1 MANRPPPVER
11 IDVTPAHLHALLAR
25 VRTKLTDDEYREL
38 EALVATLVHL
48 AEILANKNTS
58 IARLRALL
66 FGACTEKTREVFA
79 RAGLTSETAGPG
91 HEAPPDQQTERQDGQ
106 TWHAGHRRGHGR
118 HGAAAYAGGQRI
130 TISHPHLNPGDRC
143 PACEQGKVY
152 GQRDPKV
159 LVRFVGQAPIG
170 VTVYALERL
179 RCHLCGDVF
188 TAPPPEGVGDE
199 KYDATTGAMVG
210 LLKYGSGVPFH
221 RLEQLQANVHI
232 PLPTSTQWEI
242 VAAMATRIRPVL
254 SELIR
259 QAAQG
264 DVLYNDD
271 TNMTVLS
278 LLPQEGTD
286 RQAPTTPDA
295 APVDVEISPERT
307 GVFTSGIV
315 ATRDDH
321 RIALYFTGRRH
332 AGENLATVLARR
344 DASLGPPIQMCDAL
358 SRNVPKAFEV
368 ILANCL
374 SHARRNVVD
383 VTPNFP
389 AECRYVLETL
399 RDVYGYDAQAREHRL
414 SPQAR
419 LAFHQTHSRPLMETL
434 HAWCTTQLDDHLVEP
449 NSALGQAL
457 TYFVKHWTKLTRFLE
472 VAGAPLDS
480 NLVERALKKAILHR
494 KNAYFYKTTN
504 GAHVGDLFMSAIHT
518 CQLNGVNAFEY
529 LVELQRHADALT
541 NTPTAWMPW
550 TYRETLQQLDRSI
563 SHSPRASIAEPPGSA
578 ASRVSMAVQVN

>member
-1 MANRPPPVER
+1 MANRPPVER

-38 EALVATLVHL
+38 EALVETLVHL
-48 AEILANKNTS
+48 AEILANKRTS

-66 FGACTEKTREVFA
+66 FGACTEKTRDVLA
-79 RAGLTSETAGPG
+79 RVGLTAETPTPG
-91 HEAPPDQQTERQDGQ
+91 HEADSPHQTAPTGGPP
-106 TWHAGHRRGHGR
+106 RGHGR
-118 HGAAAYAGGQRI
+118 NGATAYRGAHRI
-130 TISHPHLNPGDRC
+130 TIPHPHLKPGDPCPRC
-143 PACEQGKVY
+143 DQGKVY
-152 GQRDPKV
+152 VQREPKV
-159 LVRFVGQAPIG
+159 LIRFVGQAPIG
-170 VTVYALERL
+170 ATVYALERL

-188 TAPPPEGVGDE
+188 TAPPPKGVGDE

-232 PLPTSTQWEI
+232 PLPASTQWEI

-271 TNMTVLS
+271 TDMTVLS
-278 LLPQEGTD
+278 LLPKEGPGRHD
-286 RQAPTTPDA
+286 ATTPDA
-295 APVDVEISPERT
+295 AQVDAEISPERT

-315 ATRDDH
+315 ATTRDDH

-399 RDVYGYDAQAREHRL
+399 RDVYGYDTQAREQRF

-434 HAWCTTQLDDHLVEP
+434 YAWFTAQLDEHLVEP
-449 NSALGQAL
+449 NSGLGQAL
-457 TYFVKHWTKLTRFLE
+457 TYFVKHWAKLTRFLE

-518 CQLNGVNAFEY
+518 CQLNAVNAFEY
-529 LVELQRHADALT
+529 LVELQRHAVAVT
-541 NTPTAWMPW
+541 NTPAAWMPW
-550 TYRETLQQLDRSI
+550 TYRDTLQGLD
-563 SHSPRASIAEPPGSA
+563 ASVDSG
-578 ASRVSMAVQVN
+578 